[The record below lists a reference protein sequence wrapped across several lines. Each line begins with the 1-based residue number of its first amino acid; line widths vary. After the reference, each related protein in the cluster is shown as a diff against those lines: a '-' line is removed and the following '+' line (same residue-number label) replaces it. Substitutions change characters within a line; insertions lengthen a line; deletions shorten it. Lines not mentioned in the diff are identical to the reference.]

1 MNLTQTKK
9 NPQKTISTK
18 ENFYIPCQKIS
29 LLLSPPPPQ
38 KIAYKLSPLI
48 TKYTSMN
55 IVFHIKCLYIQC
67 MLFFFKFLFKSI

>member
-29 LLLSPPPPQ
+29 LLLSPPPP
-38 KIAYKLSPLI
+38 KKKLPI
-48 TKYTSMN
+48 NY
-55 IVFHIKCLYIQC
+55 HP
-67 MLFFFKFLFKSI
+67 

>member
-29 LLLSPPPPQ
+29 LLLSPQ
-38 KIAYKLSPLI
+38 KKIAYQLSPLI

-55 IVFHIKCLYIQC
+55 IVFHIKCLYI
-67 MLFFFKFLFKSI
+67 

>member
-29 LLLSPPPPQ
+29 LLLSPPQ
-38 KIAYKLSPLI
+38 KKNCLSIITLNHKIYIDEHSISYQMPLHI
-48 TKYTSMN
+48 MYV
-55 IVFHIKCLYIQC
+55 VFFL
-67 MLFFFKFLFKSI
+67 KFLFKSI

>member
-29 LLLSPPPPQ
+29 LLLSPPQ
-38 KIAYKLSPLI
+38 KKNCLSII
-48 TKYTSMN
+48 TLNHKIYIDEHSISYQMSL
-55 IVFHIKCLYIQC
+55 HIMYVV
-67 MLFFFKFLFKSI
+67 FFKVFV

>member
-29 LLLSPPPPQ
+29 PLLSPPPQ
-38 KIAYKLSPLI
+38 KKNCLSIITLNHKIYIDEHSISYQMPL
-48 TKYTSMN
+48 
-55 IVFHIKCLYIQC
+55 HIMYVV
-67 MLFFFKFLFKSI
+67 FFKVFV